1 MEEHVGQLWD
11 KLVTSVSDHSHK
23 EATVTLAEIS
33 KSLGIFFRALGGDN
47 GLRIVESM
55 ATLHYAKR
63 NWKHRVAGTGKYTEL
78 SWQDEDTL
86 HLPKQINYFATTD
99 LNKDLYYWLA
109 AINAQCLE
117 SPSARERGLQG
128 WFSYSQLLTQQV
140 LERFPGLQSRYDRL
154 VKAYLPIRHIDE
166 TFTEQ
171 EQTQEDAIA
180 QALQQP
186 TTVDILPTTQ
196 HAPKSVILWPHPNPP
211 EVVDLSNKKK
221 PAEEL
226 EDDEEQSPDSK
237 PDKKKKQNKRRN
249 AERVDMPEG
258 KDGFL
263 MYRFDTI
270 FGLSEFV
277 NVDRTVDEDDEADQ
291 NEADSNADDMDFLS
305 VARDGKTS
313 GGKVKFDLDL
323 PADSEHEVI
332 FESDVMLPEWDYKK
346 KILQSDY
353 CSVVNYIHN
362 SVNEENSAKGELPE
376 RLRRTA
382 KRLRQQLEALTTKRV
397 WHRHQSEGSE
407 LDLDAYIN
415 YMGERFSGHKVE
427 QPDLYQQLRST
438 ERDLSCLLLADFSLS
453 TDSWLS
459 NEARIIDVIR
469 DSLFLFSES
478 LRNTGDQFAIYGFS
492 SRNRGHIRFN
502 TLKTFQE
509 RYNGIVRSRIQA
521 IKPGFYTRMGAAI
534 RYASDKLELQD
545 TQQRLLL
552 ILTDGK
558 PNDLDR
564 YEGRYGVED
573 TRHAIHEARAKGL
586 QTFCITIDDQG
597 GEYLPHIFGNNGFT
611 IIRKPEHLPKKL
623 PILYANLTT
632 HPA

>member
-1 MEEHVGQLWD
+1 MEEHVGQVWD
-11 KLVTSVSDHSHK
+11 KLITRFSDKSYKESV
-23 EATVTLAEIS
+23 VTLLQVS
-33 KSLGIFFRALGGDN
+33 KPLGIFFRALGGDN
-47 GLRIVESM
+47 ALRIVEST
-55 ATLHYAKR
+55 ATQHYAKR
-63 NWKHRVAGTGKYTEL
+63 NWKHRVAGTGKYVEL

-86 HLPKQINYFATTD
+86 HLPKQINVFPETD

-109 AINAQCLE
+109 AINAHTLE
-117 SPSARERGLQG
+117 NPSARTRGLQG
-128 WFSYSQLLTQQV
+128 WFTYSQTITMEV

-154 VKAYLPIRHIDE
+154 VTAYLQLRNIDE
-166 TFTEQ
+166 QFNDQ
-171 EQTQEDAIA
+171 EQSQEDAIA
-180 QALQQP
+180 QALSKPGTIKQ
-186 TTVDILPTTQ
+186 LPTSQ
-196 HAPKSVILWPHPNPP
+196 YAPKSVLLWPHPNPP
-211 EVVDLSNKKK
+211 EVADLSSRKMQ
-221 PAEEL
+221 PD
-226 EDDEEQSPDSK
+226 EDVEGESEPSK
-237 PDKKKKQNKRRN
+237 PDQSKKENKRRN
-249 AERVDMPEG
+249 AERVDMPDG
-258 KDGFL
+258 KDGL
-263 MYRFDTI
+263 ILHRFESI
-270 FGLSEFV
+270 FGFSEFL
-277 NVDRTVDEDDEADQ
+277 NINRSTEDDDEADQ
-291 NEADSNADDMDFLS
+291 DKADQNADDMDFLS
-305 VARDGKTS
+305 VARDNKTK

-323 PADSEHEVI
+323 PAESMDEVVL
-332 FESDVMLPEWDYKK
+332 ESDVLLPEWDYKK
-346 KILQSDY
+346 QIIQKDY
-353 CSVVNYIHN
+353 CSVINYVHDTH
-362 SVNEENSAKGELPE
+362 VVGELPE

-382 KRLRQQLEALTTKRV
+382 KKLRHQLEALTTKRV

-453 TDSWLS
+453 TDTWLS
-459 NEARIIDVIR
+459 NDARIIDVIR

-478 LRNTGDQFAIYGFS
+478 LRNTGDQFSIYGFS

-502 TLKTFQE
+502 TLKSFE
-509 RYNGIVRSRIQA
+509 EKYNGIVRSRIQA

-534 RYASDKLELQD
+534 RYASTKLEQQD

-573 TRHAIHEARAKGL
+573 TRRAIHEAKAKGL

-611 IIRKPEHLPKKL
+611 IIRKPEHLPQKL

-632 HPA
+632 NPA

>member
-11 KLVTSVSDHSHK
+11 RLITSVSDRSYK
-23 EATVTLAEIS
+23 QATVTLSDVS
-33 KSLGIFFRALGGDN
+33 KPLGIFFRALGGDG
-47 GLRIVESM
+47 GLRIVESA
-55 ATLHYAKR
+55 ATQHYAKR
-63 NWKHRVAGTGKYTEL
+63 NWKHRVAGTGKYVEL

-86 HLPKQINYFATTD
+86 HLPKQINVFPDPD

-117 SPSARERGLQG
+117 NPSARERGLQG
-128 WFSYSQLLTQQV
+128 WFTYSQELTQQV
-140 LERFPGLQSRYDRL
+140 IQRFPGLQSRYNRL
-154 VKAYLPIRHIDE
+154 VTAYLPLRHIDE
-166 TFTEQ
+166 NFNEQ
-171 EQTQEDAIA
+171 ELAQEEAVA
-180 QALQQP
+180 QALQEPGSIEQ
-186 TTVDILPTTQ
+186 LPTSG

-211 EVVDLSNKKK
+211 EVIDLSSKKK
-221 PAEEL
+221 QQYD
-226 EDDEEQSPDSK
+226 EDENNESVSSK
-237 PDKKKKQNKRRN
+237 PKKNKKQNKRRN
-249 AERVDMPEG
+249 AERVDMPDG
-258 KDGFL
+258 KSGFFA
-263 MYRFDTI
+263 YRFDTI

-277 NVDRTVDEDDEADQ
+277 NVDRLTDEDDDEDQDSADK
-291 NEADSNADDMDFLS
+291 NADDMDFLS
-305 VARDGKTS
+305 VARDGQSK

-323 PADSEHEVI
+323 PADSEDEVI

-346 KILQSDY
+346 QILQPDY
-353 CSVVNYIHN
+353 CSVVNYVHN
-362 SVNEENSAKGELPE
+362 TGEKGELPE

-415 YMGERFSGHKVE
+415 YVGERFSGHKVE
-427 QPDLYQQLRST
+427 QPDLYQQLRSS

-453 TDSWLS
+453 TDTWLS

-478 LRNTGDQFAIYGFS
+478 LRNTGDQFSIYGFS

-509 RYNGIVRSRIQA
+509 SYNGTVRSRIQA

-534 RYASDKLELQD
+534 RYASDKLEVQN

-573 TRHAIHEARAKGL
+573 TRRAIHEARAKGL

-597 GEYLPHIFGNNGFT
+597 GEYLPHIFGNNGYT
-611 IIRKPEHLPKKL
+611 IIRKPEHLPQKL

-632 HPA
+632 NPA

>member
-11 KLVTSVSDHSHK
+11 KLITSVFDRSYKH
-23 EATVTLAEIS
+23 AMVTLSDIS
-33 KSLGIFFRALGGDN
+33 KPLGIFFRALGGD
-47 GLRIVESM
+47 GALRIVEST
-55 ATLHYAKR
+55 ATQHYAKR
-63 NWKHRVAGTGKYTEL
+63 NWKHRVAGTGKYVEL

-86 HLPKQINYFATTD
+86 HLPKQISVFPD
-99 LNKDLYYWLA
+99 PELNKDLYYWLA

-117 SPSARERGLQG
+117 NPSARQRGLQG
-128 WFSYSQLLTQQV
+128 WFVYSQTLTLEV
-140 LERFPGLQSRYDRL
+140 LQRFPGLQSRYERL
-154 VKAYLPIRHIDE
+154 VSAYLPTRYIDE
-166 TFTEQ
+166 DFNEQ
-171 EQTQEDAIA
+171 EQAQENAIA
-180 QALQQP
+180 QVLQKPGSIHQ
-186 TTVDILPTTQ
+186 LPTSQ

-211 EVVDLSNKKK
+211 EVIDISSKKK
-221 PAEEL
+221 QQDNEDDED
-226 EDDEEQSPDSK
+226 DDEEQSSSK
-237 PDKKKKQNKRRN
+237 SKNNKKQNKRRN
-249 AERVDMPEG
+249 AERVDMPDD
-258 KDGFL
+258 KSGFFA
-263 MYRFDTI
+263 YRFDTI
-270 FGLSEFV
+270 FGWSEFV
-277 NVDRTVDEDDEADQ
+277 NVDRMTDEDADQ
-291 NEADSNADDMDFLS
+291 DSADNNADDMDFLS
-305 VARDGKTS
+305 VARDSKS
-313 GGKVKFDLDL
+313 KGGKVKFDLDL
-323 PADSEHEVI
+323 PADSEDEVI

-346 KILQSDY
+346 RILQPDY
-353 CSVVNYIHN
+353 CSVVNYVHIA
-362 SVNEENSAKGELPE
+362 SDKGELPE

-382 KRLRQQLEALTTKRV
+382 KKLRQQLEALTTKRV

-415 YMGERFSGHKVE
+415 YVGERFSGHKVE

-453 TDSWLS
+453 TDTWLS
-459 NEARIIDVIR
+459 NDARIIDVIR

-502 TLKTFQE
+502 TLKTFKE
-509 RYNGIVRSRIQA
+509 SYNGLVRSRIQA

-534 RYASDKLELQD
+534 RYASDKLEAQD

-564 YEGRYGVED
+564 YEGRYGIED
-573 TRHAIHEARAKGL
+573 TRRAIHEARVRGL

-597 GEYLPHIFGNNGFT
+597 GEYLPHIFGNNGYT
-611 IIRKPEHLPKKL
+611 IIRKPEHLSQKL

-632 HPA
+632 NPV

>member
-11 KLVTSVSDHSHK
+11 KLVTSVSDRSYK
-23 EATVTLAEIS
+23 EATISLAEVS
-33 KSLGIFFRALGGDN
+33 KPLGIFFRALGGDN
-47 GLRIVESM
+47 GLRIVESV
-55 ATLHYAKR
+55 ATLHYGKR
-63 NWKHRVAGTGKYTEL
+63 NWKHRVAGTGKYVEL
-78 SWQDEDTL
+78 SWQDEETL
-86 HLPKQINYFATTD
+86 HLPSQINFYPTKE

-109 AINAQCLE
+109 AVNAQCLE
-117 SPSARERGLQG
+117 NPSARERGLQG
-128 WFSYSQLLTQQV
+128 WFNYSQTLTQQV
-140 LERFPGLQSRYDRL
+140 LARFPGLQSRYERL
-154 VKAYLPIRHIDE
+154 VTAYLPTRVLDE
-166 TFTEQ
+166 NYNEQ
-171 EQTQEDAIA
+171 ELAQEQAIA

-186 TTVDILPTTQ
+186 GSIQQIPTTQ

-211 EVVDLSNKKK
+211 EVVDLSAKKK
-221 PAEEL
+221 QQQQDD
-226 EDDEEQSPDSK
+226 DDESSQSSDK
-237 PDKKKKQNKRRN
+237 AKKKKKQNKRRN

-258 KDGFL
+258 KDGFI

-270 FGLSEFV
+270 FGLSEYV
-277 NVDRTVDEDDEADQ
+277 NVDRATDEDEDADQDEADR
-291 NEADSNADDMDFLS
+291 NAEDMDFLS
-305 VARDGKTS
+305 VARDGKTT

-332 FESDVMLPEWDYKK
+332 FESDIMLPEWDYKK
-346 KILQSDY
+346 QILQPDY
-353 CSVVNYIHN
+353 CSVVNYVHTGK
-362 SVNEENSAKGELPE
+362 ERGELPV
-376 RLRRTA
+376 RLHRTA
-382 KRLRQQLEALTTKRV
+382 KKLRQQLEALTTKRV

-459 NEARIIDVIR
+459 DDARIIDVIR

-509 RYNGIVRSRIQA
+509 AYNGIVRSRIQA

-534 RYASDKLELQD
+534 RYASDKLEVQD

-573 TRHAIHEARAKGL
+573 TRRAIHEARAKGL

-632 HPA
+632 NPA

>member
-11 KLVTSVSDHSHK
+11 KLITSVSDRSYK
-23 EATVTLAEIS
+23 QAAVTLSDIS
-33 KSLGIFFRALGGDN
+33 KPLGIFFRALGGDA

-55 ATLHYAKR
+55 ATQHYAKR
-63 NWKHRVAGTGKYTEL
+63 NWKHRVAGTGKYVEL

-86 HLPKQINYFATTD
+86 HLPKQISFFPNSE

-117 SPSARERGLQG
+117 NPSARERGLQG
-128 WFSYSQLLTQQV
+128 WFTYSQMLTQQV
-140 LERFPGLQSRYDRL
+140 LQRFPGLQSRYHRL
-154 VKAYLPIRHIDE
+154 VTAYLPSRHIDE
-166 TFTEQ
+166 EFNEQ
-171 EQTQEDAIA
+171 EQAQEDAIA
-180 QALQQP
+180 QALQEPGSINQ
-186 TTVDILPTTQ
+186 LPTSR

-211 EVVDLSNKKK
+211 EVTDLSSKKK
-221 PAEEL
+221 QQQTDD
-226 EDDEEQSPDSK
+226 DDEDQSASSK
-237 PDKKKKQNKRRN
+237 SKQNKKQNKRRN
-249 AERVDMPEG
+249 AERVDMPDG
-258 KDGFL
+258 KSGFFA
-263 MYRFDTI
+263 YRFDSI

-277 NVDRTVDEDDEADQ
+277 NVDRMTDEDDDADQ
-291 NEADSNADDMDFLS
+291 DSADKNAEDMDFLS
-305 VARDGKTS
+305 VARDGQSK

-323 PADSEHEVI
+323 PADSEDEVV

-346 KILQSDY
+346 QILQPDY
-353 CSVVNYIHN
+353 CSVINYVNIGGD
-362 SVNEENSAKGELPE
+362 KGELPL

-382 KRLRQQLEALTTKRV
+382 KKLRQQLEALTTKRI

-415 YMGERFSGHKVE
+415 YVGERFSGHEVE
-427 QPDLYQQLRST
+427 QPDLYQQLRSS

-453 TDSWLS
+453 TDTWLS
-459 NEARIIDVIR
+459 DDARIIDVIR

-478 LRNTGDQFAIYGFS
+478 LRNTGDQFSIYGFS

-509 RYNGIVRSRIQA
+509 SYSAIVRSRIQA

-534 RYASDKLELQD
+534 RYASDKLDQQD

-558 PNDLDR
+558 PNDLDC
-564 YEGRYGVED
+564 YEGRYGIED
-573 TRHAIHEARAKGL
+573 TRRAIHEARVKGL

-611 IIRKPEHLPKKL
+611 IIRKPEHLPQKL

-632 HPA
+632 NPG